1 MVAGVTQGS
10 SGAGLPVCWL
20 MAAWFMYGVGGTIV
34 WGAWGMGVCTKLLL
48 DWVDPCGV
56 GCPHGMELLLLEDGG
71 LGESSTKLSNG
82 LKIP

>member
-1 MVAGVTQGS
+1 
-10 SGAGLPVCWL
+10 
-20 MAAWFMYGVGGTIV
+20 
-34 WGAWGMGVCTKLLL
+34 MGCMGYRVRTELLL

-71 LGESSTKLSNG
+71 RGESSTKFSNE

>member
-1 MVAGVTQGS
+1 M
-10 SGAGLPVCWL
+10 
-20 MAAWFMYGVGGTIV
+20 
-34 WGAWGMGVCTKLLL
+34 WGAWGTGVCTELLL

-71 LGESSTKLSNG
+71 QGESSTKFSNR